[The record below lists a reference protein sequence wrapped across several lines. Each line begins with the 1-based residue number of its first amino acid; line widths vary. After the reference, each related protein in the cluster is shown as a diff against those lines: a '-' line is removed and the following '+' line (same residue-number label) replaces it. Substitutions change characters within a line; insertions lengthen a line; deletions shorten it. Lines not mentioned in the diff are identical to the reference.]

1 MIIAHISD
9 FHLRPDK
16 RTMCL
21 NKIDQIKKC
30 ILSKNAQIIVYTGDI
45 VDYRF
50 IESDENKKKESFEF
64 ALEAFRKLFSGYN
77 MNSIL
82 FCPGNHDLI
91 RQPIEYKDDCT
102 EIDENGMAYLDAFSY
117 YDSFLKE
124 LGLSDDESHLTRI
137 KTIISGS
144 ETLNFLVA
152 NTNCFVRNVNSK
164 STTDCINCCKVNK
177 LANSKVFSGDKKYNI
192 FVSHLPLDYIC
203 ECGKHH
209 YKDNDAN
216 LCEILFERFHTFL
229 AGDKHCKSCY
239 SNTYIVGNPL
249 YEADSFLSIHEIKEN
264 YHTCEY
270 IKVDETG
277 YSITADKTVCND
289 VFDLCKRHLSAR
301 VSQLLRI
308 NENSKFSI
316 IDEFMQND
324 GLEMICDIENL
335 YDGIV
340 NFKEYNS
347 STDSFT
353 NLKPFSFNQIANI
366 IEDYEGENRNV
377 INLKGEHES
386 GKSTFLSMLFIYLL
400 YKHTYQSYKY
410 IPLYFNIEK
419 YRTNGMDSKTI
430 MSIFDGFVS
439 SSQKIRDKSNK
450 PICYIIDGL
459 NQYQMFGDNPDL
471 GDYFDGKLQN
481 ITDTCPESVI
491 ILSIDTFDHPLGF
504 YKSIFDIPGSNWKFS
519 KYLIYL
525 NPIVAIPQNEEQLIK
540 QLKYIFRI
548 KSSADITDDDINRIT
563 SKVFNEAIIDIPL
576 IFLYNNIEEF
586 SKNTDNLLHSINTQ
600 RLATLLKNEPQRK
613 EAGKIAVRLFH
624 NNETFA
630 KIFPNSANR
639 RQNIKLFEYIKG
651 HRFFYNYL
659 IAQHY
664 VTEINKL
671 ANCNKKA
678 KGIQVDRFVNAV
690 FPQPIF
696 YSIRQEFNAR
706 EGKGDVQKCLEL
718 LTSKKIKNIDCIG
731 VANLVYL
738 LGRNIG
744 LDDKKYLNISSY
756 KFYKNKNSDSTS
768 RFKSLILQ
776 RTITIS
782 NIMIEKDENIF
793 KQKINNYLV
802 DLIKDGE
809 LRDINRIFHLMYY
822 QDTLN
827 LMLIQ
832 SDYSDSGKS
841 DRWDFYYTYH
851 TLLNRI
857 KNALNSSKERKLLEL
872 NIFTLCDLI
881 NTRLQHNVNDNSS
894 TTFFYSINRIKT
906 VEYILNGVIDIIDKY
921 LNEYGDKV
929 SNTIFLSFIQN
940 CQENYRM
947 FPIFLSQGNDQIFLH
962 PSILINQLYKLKS
975 EERKGWLIQEH
986 HDTKTLSM
994 EKYLEQKIFPS
1005 VESVVDHIYYT
1016 YLIGLLYLPETIV
1029 DSTEYNKQEVLNII
1043 LLHDLGESYTGD
1055 LSPCMTDYEKSKID
1069 EDKFNRRLFSSWIN
1083 IYNVDFSNQLRLW
1096 DLWSK
1101 KDSSNINYQ
1110 IANELDKLQLLYQ
1123 LLMIPDSNERF
1134 SDERLQDLQR
1144 VSSKI
1149 KSPIVI
1155 DIKRIIID
1163 QNKLQT
1169 LEDFFAKNKGD

>member
-1 MIIAHISD
+1 
-9 FHLRPDK
+9 
-16 RTMCL
+16 
-21 NKIDQIKKC
+21 
-30 ILSKNAQIIVYTGDI
+30 
-45 VDYRF
+45 
-50 IESDENKKKESFEF
+50 
-64 ALEAFRKLFSGYN
+64 
-77 MNSIL
+77 
-82 FCPGNHDLI
+82 
-91 RQPIEYKDDCT
+91 
-102 EIDENGMAYLDAFSY
+102 
-117 YDSFLKE
+117 
-124 LGLSDDESHLTRI
+124 
-137 KTIISGS
+137 
-144 ETLNFLVA
+144 
-152 NTNCFVRNVNSK
+152 
-164 STTDCINCCKVNK
+164 
-177 LANSKVFSGDKKYNI
+177 
-192 FVSHLPLDYIC
+192 
-203 ECGKHH
+203 
-209 YKDNDAN
+209 
-216 LCEILFERFHTFL
+216 
-229 AGDKHCKSCY
+229 
-239 SNTYIVGNPL
+239 
-249 YEADSFLSIHEIKEN
+249 
-264 YHTCEY
+264 
-270 IKVDETG
+270 
-277 YSITADKTVCND
+277 
-289 VFDLCKRHLSAR
+289 
-301 VSQLLRI
+301 
-308 NENSKFSI
+308 
-316 IDEFMQND
+316 
-324 GLEMICDIENL
+324 
-335 YDGIV
+335 
-340 NFKEYNS
+340 
-347 STDSFT
+347 
-353 NLKPFSFNQIANI
+353 
-366 IEDYEGENRNV
+366 
-377 INLKGEHES
+377 
-386 GKSTFLSMLFIYLL
+386 
-400 YKHTYQSYKY
+400 
-410 IPLYFNIEK
+410 
-419 YRTNGMDSKTI
+419 
-430 MSIFDGFVS
+430 
-439 SSQKIRDKSNK
+439 
-450 PICYIIDGL
+450 
-459 NQYQMFGDNPDL
+459 
-471 GDYFDGKLQN
+471 
-481 ITDTCPESVI
+481 
-491 ILSIDTFDHPLGF
+491 
-504 YKSIFDIPGSNWKFS
+504 
-519 KYLIYL
+519 
-525 NPIVAIPQNEEQLIK
+525 
-540 QLKYIFRI
+540 
-548 KSSADITDDDINRIT
+548 
-563 SKVFNEAIIDIPL
+563 
-576 IFLYNNIEEF
+576 
-586 SKNTDNLLHSINTQ
+586 
-600 RLATLLKNEPQRK
+600 
-613 EAGKIAVRLFH
+613 
-624 NNETFA
+624 
-630 KIFPNSANR
+630 
-639 RQNIKLFEYIKG
+639 
-651 HRFFYNYL
+651 
-659 IAQHY
+659 
-664 VTEINKL
+664 
-671 ANCNKKA
+671 
-678 KGIQVDRFVNAV
+678 
-690 FPQPIF
+690 
-696 YSIRQEFNAR
+696 
-706 EGKGDVQKCLEL
+706 
-718 LTSKKIKNIDCIG
+718 
-731 VANLVYL
+731 
-738 LGRNIG
+738 
-744 LDDKKYLNISSY
+744 
-756 KFYKNKNSDSTS
+756 
-768 RFKSLILQ
+768 
-776 RTITIS
+776 
-782 NIMIEKDENIF
+782 MIEKDENIF

-929 SNTIFLSFIQN
+929 SNTLFLSFIQN